1 MNFFIRIAFISNSIL
16 TSKFVKN
23 LQQILATLTPSE
35 LKMKHRKMKK
45 NTTNV
50 FMTILYKKSL
60 SKNRLYIFLLT
71 QIFLLLGGAKLA
83 KREQEAVSEHISI
96 SSFEFLKNVG
106 TSVSANLGV
115 TFLLQLLFQKMS
127 VFFNSV
133 FVTYI
138 FASKIDC

>member
-1 MNFFIRIAFISNSIL
+1 
-16 TSKFVKN
+16 
-23 LQQILATLTPSE
+23 
-35 LKMKHRKMKK
+35 MKHRKMKK
-45 NTTNV
+45 NTTNI

-83 KREQEAVSEHISI
+83 KREQEAVSENISI
-96 SSFEFLKNVG
+96 SSFEFLKNLG

-127 VFFNSV
+127 VFLIQFLSLISLHQKLIVNI
-133 FVTYI
+133 YYN
-138 FASKIDC
+138 